1 MANCCFV
8 GATVSYR
15 KKEDAD
21 KAFEHFQQVLE
32 DHDGRHIPIT
42 DAKWFLDV
50 DLRYDEECNALT
62 FNGWVKWALEQ
73 YQAYRFLEMLQ
84 KFGEVVELDID
95 YEELAMD
102 IYGRYHYDAGS
113 DTLTDQFVPER
124 HAPNYPEFKTPDE
137 EDEFYSSDAHHNLWE
152 DALQRDGVTVV
163 IDEKTCLEQ
172 ERERK
177 AAGFSI

>member
-1 MANCCFV
+1 
-8 GATVSYR
+8 
-15 KKEDAD
+15 
-21 KAFEHFQQVLE
+21 
-32 DHDGRHIPIT
+32 
-42 DAKWFLDV
+42 
-50 DLRYDEECNALT
+50 
-62 FNGWVKWALEQ
+62 
-73 YQAYRFLEMLQ
+73 MLQ